1 MDREKGLDDKI
12 FDNSYGA
19 YESAEQINLNL
30 ESSLR
35 IDSYE
40 SKIDYDVV
48 YDKIYVFFEANED
61 LLHYLNSKE
70 DLKLN
75 NVELNRIYAKVSTV
89 IPKEFHIEM
98 FTILGELLDTNL
110 PKFYEILSNKFK
122 TGLISSLN
130 SRGFLLK
137 QYTLF

>member
-1 MDREKGLDDKI
+1 MEREKGLDDKI
-12 FDNSYGA
+12 FDNSYGT
-19 YESAEQINLNL
+19 YEMSEQINLNL
-30 ESSLR
+30 ESSLK

-48 YDKIYVFFEANED
+48 YDKIYMFFEANED
-61 LLHYLNSKE
+61 LEIYLKSKE
-70 DLKLN
+70 DLKLT
-75 NVELNRIYAKVSTV
+75 NVELNRIYAKVSAV

-122 TGLISSLN
+122 TELIGSLKG
-130 SRGFLLK
+130 RGFLLK